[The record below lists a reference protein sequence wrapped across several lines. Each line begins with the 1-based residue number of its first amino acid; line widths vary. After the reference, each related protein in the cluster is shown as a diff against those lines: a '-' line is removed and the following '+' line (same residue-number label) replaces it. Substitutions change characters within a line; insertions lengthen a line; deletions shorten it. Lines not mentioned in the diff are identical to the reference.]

1 VLVHEQEHARRRDPL
16 RRLLTRA
23 ATDVLIYLPLFGW
36 WRERRLEHA
45 ELCADREAIHRVG
58 ARAVARAL
66 MAFDGVQPNVPA
78 AAGFDETAQARI
90 DQLLGEEAA
99 RQHIPIGLA
108 LLSAAGV
115 VAALSLFMCV
125 GAGTLDA
132 AELRPLG
139 RPRRVW

>member
-1 VLVHEQEHARRRDPL
+1 LSDDELTAVLVHEQEHARRRDPL

-66 MAFDGVQPNVPA
+66 MAFDGARPNMPA
-78 AAGFDETAQARI
+78 AAGFEETAQARI
-90 DQLLGEEAA
+90 DQLLGEET
-99 RQHIPIGLA
+99 RPRRVPIELA
-108 LLSAAGV
+108 LLSVAGV
-115 VAALSLFMCV
+115 VAAFSLFMCV
-125 GAGTLDA
+125 GQ
-132 AELRPLG
+132 ELWIR
-139 RPRRVW
+139 

>member
-1 VLVHEQEHARRRDPL
+1 VLGN
-16 RRLLTRA
+16 RL
-23 ATDVLIYLPLFGW
+23 W
-36 WRERRLEHA
+36 WWERRLEHA
-45 ELCADREAIHRVG
+45 ELCADRNAIHRVG
-58 ARAVARAL
+58 ARAVAL

-99 RQHIPIGLA
+99 RQHMPIGLA

-125 GAGTLDA
+125 GQ
-132 AELRPLG
+132 ELWMRLS
-139 RPRRVW
+139 